1 MNPPDNSNSKGPAKR
16 VEGDLLHTG
25 EQGEH
30 HSHGLVHQPAAQEPL
45 KDEDLA
51 LAGQGRTE
59 SERNSAGTGL
69 QRERMRFT
77 LKLRSELRFIEA

>member
-1 MNPPDNSNSKGPAKR
+1 MAMNSPYDSNSKDPAKR

-51 LAGQGRTE
+51 LAGQNRIGEEFSRDRIA
-59 SERNSAGTGL
+59 ERANEVYVEVTV
-69 QRERMRFT
+69 
-77 LKLRSELRFIEA
+77 